1 MFRSLSPPALAR
13 AAAAHPRRTL
23 AIWAVVLVASLASVA
38 LLLPTATTSTVGFVN
53 QPESAA
59 ANALIKNQ
67 IGVRTDDTEMV
78 VVTAPAA

>member
-1 MFRSLSPPALAR
+1 M
-13 AAAAHPRRTL
+13 
-23 AIWAVVLVASLASVA
+23 VLVASLASVA

-53 QPESAA
+53 QADSAA

-78 VVTAPAA
+78 VVTTPGGSIGDAQQTAAGSIG